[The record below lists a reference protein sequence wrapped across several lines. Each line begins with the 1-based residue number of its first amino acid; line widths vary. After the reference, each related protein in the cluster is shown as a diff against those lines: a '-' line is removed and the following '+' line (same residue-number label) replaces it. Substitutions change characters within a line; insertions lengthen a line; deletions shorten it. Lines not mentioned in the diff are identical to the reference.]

1 KEHGMQR
8 PTLFRLMIL
17 GLLTFPNFHIH
28 AADLL
33 PPDREVPAVVDH
45 YIAEQLK
52 SSETQTAPLASDLVI
67 LRRTTLDL
75 AGRIPTLAEVEAYLT
90 STEPDKRVKL
100 VDRLLSSPDFAFHH
114 ANELEAMLMETNTGD
129 RDFLT
134 YLQKAAAEDR
144 PWDEMF
150 RQIIVGNPDEDPE
163 QHAMTFLKKRAGD
176 ADQMTNSTSRI
187 FFGVAVNCAQCHDHP
202 LVSDWKQEHYFGF
215 KSFFDRTYQTAR
227 KTLAEKS
234 YGEMKFKTVE
244 GDERTAAFMF
254 LTGAK
259 IEEPKLELTKD
270 QKKKAD
276 ELVKKVMKDKEAAQP
291 PIPEFS
297 PRTELAK
304 LALDEKNSRFFSRN
318 IVNRIWARLM
328 GQGLVTPLD
337 QLHSENPPSHPQLLD
352 WLTRYTVEN
361 GYHLKPLIRG
371 IVLSDAYARQSRWEG
386 QGDPPRKYLFA
397 KAQTRVMTPKQY
409 ALSLYIASSS
419 PEKFPLDVKP
429 EDWAKTREGLENT
442 ASGLARQMEYP
453 TEHFQVSVDEALYF
467 SNNARVQSDFLR
479 DSGDKLVGYLKSK
492 EDPAEI
498 IHNAFRVT
506 LNREPEPA
514 ELSAFQEY
522 IKQRA
527 ERPVEGLQQVAW
539 ALLTSPELRF
549 NY

>member
-1 KEHGMQR
+1 MQR
-8 PTLFRLMIL
+8 RLLFWLMSFGFLSCLTLQ
-17 GLLTFPNFHIH
+17 TH

-33 PPDREVPAVVDH
+33 PADREIPAVVDH
-45 YIAEQLK
+45 YINAKLK
-52 SSETQTAPLASDLVI
+52 SSEAQAAPLASDLVI

-75 AGRIPTLAEVEAYLT
+75 AGRIPTLAEVEAYLS
-90 STEPDKRVKL
+90 STDPDKRTKL
-100 VDRLLSSPDFAFHH
+100 VDRLLASPDFAFHH
-114 ANELEAMLMETNTGD
+114 ANELEATLMENHAGD
-129 RDFLT
+129 REFLA

-144 PWDEMF
+144 PWDQMF
-150 RQIIVGNPDEDPE
+150 REIIMGQPDEDPE
-163 QHAMTFLKKRAGD
+163 QHAMTFLKKRASD
-176 ADQMTNSTSRI
+176 ADQMTNATSRL

-202 LVSDWKQEHYFGF
+202 LVSDWKQDHYYGF

-227 KTLAEKS
+227 KTLAEKT

-244 GDERTAAFMF
+244 GEEREASFMF
-254 LTGAK
+254 LSGAK
-259 IEEPKLELTKD
+259 VEEPERELSKEE
-270 QKKKAD
+270 KKKAD
-276 ELVKKVMKDKEAAQP
+276 ELVKKVMKDKEAPQP
-291 PIPEFS
+291 PIPDFS
-297 PRTELAK
+297 PRTELVK
-304 LALDEKNSRFFSRN
+304 LALDEQNSRFFSRN

-337 QLHSENPPSHPQLLD
+337 QLHSENPPSHPELLD
-352 WLTRYTVEN
+352 WLTRDLVEK

-371 IVLSDAYARQSRWEG
+371 IVLSDAYARHSEWTGEG
-386 QGDPPRKYLFA
+386 EPPRNYLFG

-429 EDWAKTREGLENT
+429 EDWAKTREGYENA

-467 SNNARVQSDFLR
+467 SNNDRVQSDFLR
-479 DSGDKLVGYLKSK
+479 DSGDKLVGYLKTK
-492 EDPAEI
+492 ENPVEI
-498 IHNAFRVT
+498 IRTAFRVT

-514 ELSAFQEY
+514 EMNAFQEY
-522 IKQRA
+522 LKQRND
-527 ERPVEGLQQVAW
+527 RPVEGIQQITW